1 MKQYLILDGAILE
14 HKLEQALSLHEQH
27 RSLYRGQTVPEIEAV
42 GPYLFP
48 YPHTDAFNSW
58 FIGNGLRN
66 NWGILVNAAVSLDE
80 IENHFRQFLM
90 VKTEEGQE
98 LYFRFYDP
106 RVLRIFLPTCD
117 AAQLREMFGAVHSFV
132 CHDADDSFLFQYRVI
147 LEQFETIGRIFAI
160 LLGNVSRC
168 SGHTGGFVLRT
179 LQNDHN
185 SVSFLLLSHDCL
197 GFAMIT

>member
-132 CHDADDSFLFQYRVI
+132 CHDADDSFLFQYTLRNNTLYTATLPTENLFPQSVDQI
-147 LEQFETIGRIFAI
+147 LETQSAPELKENLPAQQQDPQTPKAKPFRFIE
-160 LLGNVSRC
+160 
-168 SGHTGGFVLRT
+168 
-179 LQNDHN
+179 
-185 SVSFLLLSHDCL
+185 
-197 GFAMIT
+197 